1 MEEPGGLQS
10 MGSQRVGHDWATS
23 LTHTLMCCAIL
34 SLSVMSDCDHKDCN
48 LPGFSVHGDPPG
60 KNTRVGCHP
69 LLQRI
74 FKTQGLNPGL
84 LHWRWIL
91 YHLSHQ
97 GSLYN
102 LTFFSKLLNCCLRHH
117 TNSTCLPENLL
128 LPPNDWKKY
137 FPLRKTYFLLS
148 SIFLSEINKRLGWN
162 CLIHHPFPLYNS
174 FFTSHRCWSQ
184 DHSPV
189 NFLNVNLH
197 LRVFFL
203 GNTIKE
209 GWIQK

>member
-1 MEEPGGLQS
+1 MLRSSFQNAFMWLWQS
-10 MGSQRVGHDWATS
+10 L
-23 LTHTLMCCAIL
+23 LTRKVLNYIGVPL
-34 SLSVMSDCDHKDCN
+34 STEQEKKKVQKRT
-48 LPGFSVHGDPPG
+48 
-60 KNTRVGCHP
+60 K
-69 LLQRI
+69 
-74 FKTQGLNPGL
+74 
-84 LHWRWIL
+84 
-91 YHLSHQ
+91 
-97 GSLYN
+97 
-102 LTFFSKLLNCCLRHH
+102 FFHCCCLRHH

-174 FFTSHRCWSQ
+174 FFTSHWCWSQ